1 MTLDEMKLALAQL
14 QLAQHAYG
22 HAMSCLMVDGD
33 TAAPE
38 AASAARGETMAF
50 LSQKSY
56 ELLVNSDTRALLDG
70 LWEHKDELDELT
82 LRQVIL
88 LRKSLDDMTRIPM
101 EDVVAYGRLRNEA
114 STAWLAAKANNDYD
128 HFEPYLAK
136 IIEFK
141 RRFAALQD
149 PDRPAYDVMLDDY
162 EKGMNT
168 EILDAFFGMLRRE
181 LVPLIEKVRALPQKP
196 SFINRTYP
204 IERQRAFSSYLMD
217 VIGLDRKRCTIA
229 ETEHPFT
236 CGMNRYDVR
245 ITTHYH
251 ENAVL
256 SSLYSVVHEGGHAQ
270 YELGISDEYQGT
282 ELSGTPSMGMHES
295 QSRFYENLIG
305 HDAKFLA
312 HILPKMK
319 ELFPEPMEGVT
330 AEELFFAANY
340 VEPSLIRIEADQVT
354 YPLHIMVRYELEKQ
368 LIAGTLST
376 KELPQAWNRL
386 YKEYLGVDVPN
397 DTKGVLQDTHW
408 GGGMIGYFPTYALGS
423 AYASQLLHA
432 MKKDLD
438 VDSLLSAGDIAPI
451 TEWLNEHI
459 HRWGNLYDP
468 RDLLKRATGEDFDA
482 SYYVDHL
489 KKVIEALLG

>member
-1 MTLDEMKLALAQL
+1 MTLDEMKVSLAKL
-14 QLAQHAYG
+14 QSARHAYG

-56 ELLVNSDTRALLDG
+56 ELFVNADTRALLDG
-70 LWEHKDELDELT
+70 LWAEKDLLDEAT
-82 LRQVIL
+82 LRQVAL
-88 LRKSLDDMTRIPM
+88 LRKELDDMTRIPM
-101 EDVVAYGRLRNEA
+101 EDVVAYGRLRNDA
-114 STAWLAAKANNDYD
+114 SAAWLYAKANNDYD
-128 HFEPYLAK
+128 HFEPYLAR
-136 IIEFK
+136 IIEYARK
-141 RRFAALQD
+141 FAALKD
-149 PDRPAYDVMLDDY
+149 PNRPAYDVMLDDY

-168 EILDAFFGMLRRE
+168 AILDEFFGMLRTE
-181 LVPLIEKVRALPQKP
+181 LVPLIEKVRHLPKRP
-196 SFINRTYP
+196 AFVKAHYP
-204 IERQRAFSSYLMD
+204 VEKQRAFSSYLMD
-217 VIGLDRKRCTIA
+217 VIGLDQKRCSIA

-236 CGMNRYDVR
+236 AGMNRCDVR

-270 YELGISDEYQGT
+270 YELGMSEEHQGT
-282 ELSGTPSMGMHES
+282 VLADAASMGMHES

-305 HDAKFLA
+305 HDKAFLA
-312 HILPKMK
+312 HILPKMQ
-319 ELFPEPMEGVT
+319 ELFPEAMEGVT
-330 AEELFFAANY
+330 ADELFFAANY

-376 KELPQAWNRL
+376 KELPEAWNRL
-386 YKEYLGVDVPN
+386 YKEYLGVDVPS
-397 DTKGVLQDTHW
+397 DTMGVLQDTHW

-423 AYASQLLHA
+423 AYASQLLNA

-438 VDSLLSAGDIAPI
+438 VAELLKNGDIAPI
-451 TEWLNEHI
+451 TAWLNEHI
-459 HRWGNLYDP
+459 HRLGNLYDP
-468 RDLLKRATGEDFDA
+468 RDLLKRATGEDFDP
-482 SYYVDHL
+482 SYYVAHL
-489 KKVIEALLG
+489 KKVIADLLG